1 MKQPPHSSLK
11 AFFGNEKKRM
21 QTYLT
26 SARGELA
33 LALQKA
39 RSLGQAAQGVLAR
52 PVTTLEKRDS
62 SKRI

>member
-1 MKQPPHSSLK
+1 
-11 AFFGNEKKRM
+11 M

-26 SARGELA
+26 STRGELA

-39 RSLGQAAQGVLAR
+39 RSLGQAAQGVLAG
-52 PVTTLEKRDS
+52 PFTTLEKRDS